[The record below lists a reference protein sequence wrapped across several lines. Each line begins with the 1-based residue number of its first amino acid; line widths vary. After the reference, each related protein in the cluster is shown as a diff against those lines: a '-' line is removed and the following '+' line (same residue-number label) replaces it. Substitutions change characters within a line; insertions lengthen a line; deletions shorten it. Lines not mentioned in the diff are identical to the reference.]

1 MSFPGSGLGAAFLF
15 SANFLT
21 EESLFSSFSLF
32 LLLPLELLFTEDD
45 LGLALMGI
53 SSPFTTG
60 ISVFLASMASDCSVF
75 LESFPGLTFDFPL
88 SSVSV
93 GCFLVFGSFA
103 SLILLDSLGELPLLS
118 FLFESE
124 LFSLLGDSSRPSSY
138 QKYTQALLSHISNIR
153 QKIVNSG
160 QLETSYV

>member
-1 MSFPGSGLGAAFLF
+1 M
-15 SANFLT
+15 T

-60 ISVFLASMASDCSVF
+60 ISVFLASICSVF

-93 GCFLVFGSFA
+93 GCFLVLVFGSFA

>member
-1 MSFPGSGLGAAFLF
+1 M
-15 SANFLT
+15 T
-21 EESLFSSFSLF
+21 EESLFSSLSLF
-32 LLLPLELLFTEDD
+32 LLLPLELLFTKDD

-93 GCFLVFGSFA
+93 GCFLVLVFGSFA

-138 QKYTQALLSHISNIR
+138 QKYTQALVSHISNIR